1 MRADARHTPHVGT
14 DEIRPHATGHYERD
28 TVEFA
33 RAFTFFDA
41 VYAFALTLLVVNLD
55 PPDAADWKSLAT
67 LLGSGIEWQL
77 LGFAI
82 SFAVIAV
89 FWRVNHRLVSL
100 FRAISPGAIV
110 ANLVAIAFVVLIPFS
125 TQGISDVETADEPLA
140 VAVYAV
146 NISCAVLAQ
155 TAMFYVARHDGVIA
169 DPLPRRADA
178 VKLVDTLTTPAIFL
192 ASIPIAYAFG
202 ADYGRLTWALLIVV
216 GPLSGRIASRRV
228 ARILAEERG
237 RRPVETES
245 RR

>member
-1 MRADARHTPHVGT
+1 VGT
-14 DEIRPHATGHYERD
+14 DETRPRATGHYERD

-55 PPDAADWKSLAT
+55 PPDAADWESLAT

-77 LGFAI
+77 LGFVI

-89 FWRVNHRLVSL
+89 FWRVNHGLVAL
-100 FRAISPGAIV
+100 LRALSPATIV

-155 TAMFYVARHDGVIA
+155 SAMFWVARHDGVVA
-169 DPLPRRADA
+169 DPLPWRADA
-178 VKLVDTLTTPAIFL
+178 VRFVDTLMTPAIFL

-202 ADYGRLTWALLIVV
+202 TDWGRLTWALLIVV
-216 GPLSGRIASRRV
+216 GPLSGHIASRRV

-237 RRPVETES
+237 RRPAETES

>member
-1 MRADARHTPHVGT
+1 VGT
-14 DEIRPHATGHYERD
+14 DDTRARATGDYERD

-33 RAFTFFDA
+33 RAVAFFDA

-55 PPDAADWKSLAT
+55 PPDAAAWASLAT
-67 LLGSGIEWQL
+67 FFTSGIEWQL

-89 FWRVNHRLVSL
+89 FWRVNHRLVAL
-100 FRAISPGAIV
+100 FRALSPGTIV
-110 ANLVAIAFVVLIPFS
+110 ANLVATAFVVLIPFS

-155 TAMFYVARHDGVIA
+155 SAMFWVARHDGVVA
-169 DPLPRRADA
+169 DPLPLRADA
-178 VKLVDTLTTPAIFL
+178 VRFLDTLMTPAVFL

-202 ADYGRLTWALLIVV
+202 AGWGRLTWALLIVV

-237 RRPVETES
+237 S
-245 RR
+245 DAQNFLDAKH